1 MTVEPWI
8 SVSSTRDVG
17 VADGLDDGARFQP
30 VFLDGFERGARFAVW
45 WLPAN
50 TSARGTVLCVPS
62 PADEALATRRAISA
76 QAWRLARSGWIVL
89 VPDLYGCGDSAGD
102 GDEATLAIWRRDLLR
117 YALLARQRAPGP
129 AVLWSVAA
137 GSLLAVDLAFAL
149 DQLLDAIVLW
159 QPCADGDA
167 AADSLAGVA
176 RYSPQL
182 LEALSGLPMQP
193 PPIAEGGR
201 QPVIGFLEVGPA
213 KSPKRERECECER
226 ERERKCK
233 RDATEP
239 ATEPVGSADTAD
251 TPGRIAATT
260 RKLLKAWLDA
270 GHLVTA
276 QTVPLVSRPPEA
288 DGATA
293 GTQAFA
299 GTALPEALFDATVEF
314 LDPLR

>member
-8 SVSSTRDVG
+8 SVSSTRNAG
-17 VADGLDDGARFQP
+17 VADGLDGGARFQP

-50 TSARGTVLCVPS
+50 ASARGTVLCVPS

-102 GDEATLAIWRRDLLR
+102 GHEATLAIWRRDLLR

-129 AVLWSVAA
+129 AVLWSMAA

-159 QPCADGDA
+159 HPCADGDA

-193 PPIAEGGR
+193 PPIAERGR
-201 QPVIGFLEVGPA
+201 QPMIGFLEVGPA
-213 KSPKRERECECER
+213 KSPER
-226 ERERKCK
+226 ERERE
-233 RDATEP
+233 RN
-239 ATEPVGSADTAD
+239 ATEPVDSTDTVD

-260 RKLLKAWLDA
+260 RKLLKTWLDA

-276 QTVPLVSRPPEA
+276 QAVPLVSRPPDT

-293 GTQAFA
+293 GMQALA
-299 GTALPEALFDATVEF
+299 GAALPEALFDATVEF